1 MRDEIDQL
9 VSSGKGYDA
18 RNRMGELWRSSTTV
32 ATASFLLARL
42 DSLRRLIPL
51 QPWKLFLARSFTV
64 EPMIPLLRAEALL
77 AGIDLAVATGE
88 FNTWMQE
95 MLDPGSR
102 LYQFQPDGIVLAAP
116 DAALDQLRSALTV
129 LRERSHA
136 HVVLHT
142 LPAGLHPR
150 SGVFDAKLEDGEW
163 AQLQGHNTRLRAL
176 AREFR
181 GVHVLDYDALVARHG
196 REKWGDELKW
206 LTMRLPVAAPNLIH
220 LVREWMKFLHPLTG
234 KLSKAAVVDLDN
246 TLWGGIIGEDG
257 MEKIRLGPEYPGAA
271 YQAVQRVLLD
281 LHERGILLAIA
292 SKNNPQDALEA
303 IDHHP
308 GMLLSRRHFA
318 AMRINWVNKAANLR
332 EIAAELNIGIETLAF
347 IDDNPAE
354 REQVRRELPEVAVIE
369 LPREPLA
376 YAGVLRDCP
385 WFERLALSEEDKV
398 RGSLYAAERERR
410 ETEQSCATPEE
421 FYSSL
426 QQEIA
431 ISPVQ
436 PTTLERTAQLT
447 QKTNQFNLTTRR
459 YSDQEL
465 AAVAGRPDQRVFT
478 MRVKDR
484 FADNGLVGV
493 AIVRY
498 DAEVCDIE
506 VLLLSC
512 RVIGRTV
519 ETAML
524 SYLAD
529 RARERGCARLEGWFL
544 PTKKNAPAAQFY
556 AQHGFLQVEET
567 AAGTRWSYPLSQP
580 IPWPEWIRLIS

>member
-1 MRDEIDQL
+1 
-9 VSSGKGYDA
+9 
-18 RNRMGELWRSSTTV
+18 MGELWRSTTTV

-42 DSLRRLIPL
+42 DRLRALIPL
-51 QPWKLFLARSFTV
+51 QPWKLFVARSFTV

-77 AGIDLAVATGE
+77 AGIDLTVATGE

-95 MLDPGSR
+95 MLDPASR
-102 LYQFQPDGIVLAAP
+102 LYQLEPDGIVLAAP
-116 DAALDQLRSALTV
+116 DAALDQLRSALTA

-142 LPAGLHPR
+142 RPAALFSARGI
-150 SGVFDAKLEDGEW
+150 FDARLEDGEW
-163 AQLQGHNTRLRAL
+163 ARLQDHNTRLRAL

-196 REKWGDELKW
+196 RQGWCDEQKW

-234 KLSKAAVVDLDN
+234 KLAKAAVVDLDN

-257 MEKIRLGPEYPGAA
+257 MERIQLGPEYPGAA

-303 IDHHP
+303 LDHHP

-318 AMRINWVNKAANLR
+318 AMRMNWVNKAANLR
-332 EIAAELNIGIETLAF
+332 EIAAELNIGIDALAF

-369 LPREPLA
+369 LPRDPMA

-385 WFERLALSEEDKV
+385 WFERLSLSEEDKV
-398 RGSLYAAERERR
+398 RGSFYAAERERR
-410 ETEQSCATPEE
+410 EAEQACATPED
-421 FYSSL
+421 FYRSL

-436 PTTLERTAQLT
+436 PTTLERAAQLT

-465 AAVAGRPDQRVFT
+465 AALAERPDQQVFT

-498 DAEVCDIE
+498 DGPVCEIE

-519 ETAML
+519 ETALL
-524 SYLAD
+524 SFLAD
-529 RARERGCARLEGWFL
+529 RARERGCERLEGWFL
-544 PTKKNAPAAQFY
+544 PTKKNPPAAQFY
-556 AQHGFLQVEET
+556 SQHGFRQVEET

-580 IPWPEWIRLIS
+580 IAWPEWIRLIP